1 VLLCYPASKC
11 RLAFAIPLVL
21 VLALS
26 GCRSATSYLEKGNA
40 AFARGQFADA
50 SINYREAIQKKPDF
64 GEAYYRAGLSEMK
77 QNKAAE
83 ALQDLQQAVRLM
95 PDNQDAK
102 MELTNLTLGA
112 YIGDTQRP
120 KFLYDLLVKF
130 SNEWLAKDPNSM
142 PGLRI
147 RGYLAMLEQRSDEA
161 VSDFKRAHQL
171 YPRDEK
177 IVDGLMDALF
187 RANLPAEAEQAG
199 LDFVAKDPAA
209 TDVYDALFRMYV
221 AGHRLHDA
229 ENILTRKVNANP
241 KENAYI
247 LQLAAF
253 YAGSHRTQEMD
264 QAIHKFLSS
273 AGSDTKVHME
283 TGDFYESIGDLGHA
297 LEQYRAGSSA
307 NNKDKLLYQNRIARV
322 LLLQGKRKE
331 GLQALNETLG
341 KYPDDPE
348 ARALRAALLVGA
360 PGAGKLGEGVQE
372 LRTLSEKSPNDL
384 FLKFVLARGLAES
397 NNLGEA
403 RSRLQEIVKARPQF
417 LDAHILLADI
427 AFKRG
432 DMLETVQQAEAALE
446 IDPQNLRARMLR
458 GSGLLKQGNYDQ
470 AEAVLGGLA
479 RQVPESVDVQL
490 QLASLSLSRR
500 NYAEA
505 EAAFNKVLEK
515 HPTEWRALAGLVD
528 VDLAQNRPEKAYSRL
543 EAELTRS
550 HGAAAVRYMMATTA
564 LRNGKYNDA
573 IENFRALSDQT
584 PRSIDPLL
592 DLSSVY
598 QLKGD
603 IHNAIATL
611 QKAATLQPKDSRP
624 GALLPFLLEMENR
637 AQEAKQVARRA
648 LAAQPKDPVAM
659 NNLAYLLAETGDTL
673 DEAVKLARQAVS
685 KSPNNPV
692 FLDTLGFVYLK
703 RDQNDEALD
712 IFNGLIRRF
721 PDDPACAYHTG
732 MAWYQKGD
740 RQRAKAL
747 LSHAL
752 ELRPPK
758 DIEAGANDLL
768 SRIN

>member
-21 VLALS
+21 VLALT

-147 RGYLAMLEQRSDEA
+147 KGYLAMLEQRPEEA

-187 RANLPAEAEQAG
+187 RANQPAEAEQAG
-199 LDFVAKDPAA
+199 VDFVAKDPAA

-221 AGHRLHDA
+221 AGHRLQDA
-229 ENILTRKVNANP
+229 ENILTRKVTANP

-264 QAIHKFLSS
+264 QAIHRFLST
-273 AGSDTKVHME
+273 AGGDTRAQME
-283 TGDFYESIGDLGHA
+283 VGDFYASIGNLEGALG
-297 LEQYRAGSSA
+297 QYRAGSSA
-307 NNKDKLLYQNRIARV
+307 NNKDKLLYENRIARI

-331 GLQALNETLG
+331 GLDVLNETLG

-360 PGAGKLGEGVQE
+360 PGAGKPGEGVQE
-372 LRTLSEKSPNDL
+372 LRALLEKNPNDL
-384 FLKFVLARGLAES
+384 FLKFLLARGLAES

-446 IDPQNLRARMLR
+446 VDPENLRARMLR
-458 GSGLLKQGNYDQ
+458 GSALLKQGNLDQ
-470 AEAVLGGLA
+470 AASVLGSLS

-490 QLASLSLSRR
+490 QLAYVSLNRR

-505 EAAFNKVLEK
+505 EAAFGKILEK
-515 HPTEWRALAGLVD
+515 HPTEWKAVAGLVD
-528 VDLAQNRPEKAYSRL
+528 VDLAQNRPEKAYARL

-550 HGAAAVRYMMATTA
+550 HGSPAVRYLMATTA
-564 LRNGKYNDA
+564 LRNGKYNLA
-573 IENFRALSDQT
+573 IENFRVLAEQT
-584 PRSIDPLL
+584 PNSIDAQLQMEN
-592 DLSSVY
+592 VF

-603 IHNAIATL
+603 VHNAIVTL
-611 QKAATLQPKDSRP
+611 QKAALVQPKDPRP
-624 GALLPFLLEMENR
+624 SAMLPFLLEMENR
-637 AQEAKQVARRA
+637 AQEAKQVVRRT
-648 LAAQPKDPVAM
+648 LAQRPDDPDAM
-659 NNLAYLLAETGDTL
+659 NNLAYLLAQTGDSL
-673 DEAVKLARQAVS
+673 DEALKLARKAVA
-685 KSPNNPV
+685 KAPNNPSY
-692 FLDTLGFVYLK
+692 LDTLGYVYLK
-703 RDQNDEALD
+703 RDQDDEALD
-712 IFNGLIRRF
+712 IFSNLIRKY

-732 MAWYQKGD
+732 MAWYQKGN
-740 RQRAKAL
+740 RSKAKTL

-758 DIEAGANDLL
+758 DIEAGATDLL
-768 SRIN
+768 SRVN